1 MKQTGRFLAI
11 LIFSLIMSGCMTI
24 PSVFNAPTVTEESFE
39 VKRIDFDGA
48 EILTRI
54 KVSNSNTVSMDFPE
68 TVWNLII
75 GDIAVASGTIEKGA
89 KIPPMASVVVEIPVS
104 MNFRETY
111 SKFPSLSSLDKAEY
125 RLETV
130 MNFKLPVFGK
140 DEHKITHV
148 GSIPM
153 LRKPEVFLESI
164 MLTGLEPEQ
173 VGFSVMAGMENRN
186 GFSLVIESMSYSLKI
201 NGDQWSEGTTRRQL
215 ILPARTTDQL
225 PINISIKTSEK
236 VSDIYSLILNEADVR
251 YEFTGRL
258 SVKADNGTLGEL
270 TLPFKVIGSRRIKL

>member
-1 MKQTGRFLAI
+1 MKHIGRFLAI

-75 GDIAVASGTIEKGA
+75 NETTVATGTIAEGE
-89 KIPPMASVVVEIPVS
+89 KIPPMASVVLEIPVT
-104 MNFRETY
+104 MNFKETY
-111 SKFPSLSSLDKAEY
+111 SKFPSLAALDDADY

-140 DEHKITHV
+140 DEHKITHM
-148 GSIPM
+148 GHMPM

-173 VGFSVMAGMENRN
+173 VDFSVIAGMENRN
-186 GFSLVIESMSYSLKI
+186 GFALIIESMNYNLKI
-201 NGDQWSEGTTRRQL
+201 NGDRWSEGTTRRQL
-215 ILPARTTDQL
+215 SLPARTTDKL

-258 SVKADNGTLGEL
+258 SVKTDNGTLKEL